1 MQKTNAM
8 RILDKNK
15 ISYEINEYEVDDNI
29 DGISVSNKLG
39 QNEADVFKTLVS
51 IGSDKNNYVFV
62 IPVNKN
68 LDLKKCAKAVGV
80 KNIEMLHVKDLLKT
94 VGYVRGGCSPVGM
107 RKQLITVFDNSIL
120 ERKSIF
126 VSGGKI
132 GVQIKININ
141 DLIKITNGKVAD
153 IIV

>member
-15 ISYEINEYEVDDNI
+15 ISYEINEYEVDDSI

-39 QNEADVFKTLVS
+39 QSEDNVFKTLVS
-51 IGSDKNNYVFV
+51 VGNDRNNYVFV

>member
-15 ISYEINEYEVDDNI
+15 ISYEINEYEVDDSI

-39 QNEADVFKTLVS
+39 QNEDDVFKTLVS
-51 IGSDKNNYVFV
+51 VGNDRNNYVFV